1 MNEGRLHVDVL
12 LLAVTCLRV
21 LPTVTMSTS
30 TMTVTVLVETGAHDD
45 VDQDPQSAGDQHHL
59 AVDLEVLLDDP
70 QHGHVDEDPG
80 DDPDHEDGDDCPEDL
95 GSVPA
100 EGHPLR
106 PRLGGHPDGEDGD
119 HEGGEVGQEV
129 GGVSGDGER
138 VGEDS
143 ANHLDRHEE
152 DAEAGGEYEFVPGP
166 PVQPLLSLSVTVDL
180 EL

>member
-1 MNEGRLHVDVL
+1 MLNDSSPYEEYGGGGADD
-12 LLAVTCLRV
+12 LR
-21 LPTVTMSTS
+21 
-30 TMTVTVLVETGAHDD
+30 A
-45 VDQDPQSAGDQHHL
+45 
-59 AVDLEVLLDDP
+59 
-70 QHGHVDEDPG
+70 
-80 DDPDHEDGDDCPEDL
+80 
-95 GSVPA
+95 VPA
-100 EGHPLR
+100 EAHL
-106 PRLGGHPDGEDGD
+106 LGGGPRGDVDGEEGD

-166 PVQPLLSLSVTVDL
+166 PVKPLLSLSVTVDL